1 MADAKA
7 AKKIAVLVFG
17 LLLLAAVATMIV
29 PLLTG
34 IAGQIGTATST
45 STTAAFNATREAT
58 YDATNLMGTI
68 FSFLPWLGVGLLLM
82 GALKLQKIV

>member
-1 MADAKA
+1 MVDAKA

-45 STTAAFNATREAT
+45 STTAAFNETREAT
-58 YDATNLMGTI
+58 YNSVDAMGTI
-68 FSFLPWLGVGLLLM
+68 FQFLPWLGVGLLLM
-82 GALKLQKIV
+82 GALKLKNIV

>member
-1 MADAKA
+1 MDAKA

-17 LLLLAAVATMIV
+17 LLVLAAIATMLV
-29 PLLTG
+29 PLFTG

-58 YDATNLMGTI
+58 YNSANAMGTI
-68 FSFLPWLGVGLLLM
+68 FEFLPWLGVGLLLM
-82 GALKLQKIV
+82 GALKLKNIV